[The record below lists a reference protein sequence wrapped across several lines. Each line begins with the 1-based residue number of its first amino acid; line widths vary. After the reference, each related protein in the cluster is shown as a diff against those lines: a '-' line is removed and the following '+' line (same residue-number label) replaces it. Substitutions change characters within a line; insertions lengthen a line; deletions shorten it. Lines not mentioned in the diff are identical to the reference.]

1 MFKNNKNQ
9 KYASIA
15 YYAFI
20 VIALSVLLIFSLI
33 NISSIWDYVM
43 NLVSAVTAFIYGF
56 AIAYICNP
64 IYKWFHN
71 KVFKFTERKKSRPKL
86 RKTISLVSTYL
97 LFFLVVLAFIFALI
111 PSITN
116 NINSLISNIGGY
128 IENIQSSLDNFF
140 HNISIDIPMLRPDN
154 IMEFING
161 LIYDENGNLLIG
173 ELLFPTLS
181 SIFSI
186 GVGVVQHIVYFIIG
200 LILSV
205 YFLMYKHSMIAK
217 VRKLSCAIFPK
228 KVYIWLSDFVSYA
241 DKTFGRYLM
250 GAILDS
256 ILVGVITIIT
266 LSLMGY
272 KFAALI
278 GLLVGLTNII
288 PFFGPFLGA
297 IPSALIILIADGPVE
312 MLIFV
317 AFILVLQQIDGNIIN
332 PHIVGATTGL
342 TPIGVIAAVTICSH
356 IFGFIGMVIGVPL
369 SAVLTYVVSN
379 LVNKRLRKKN
389 LPSDTDLYKNKNL
402 YSNEAFIKASLAV
415 EATKIIEKQDE
426 IIAQK
431 EAENAHFI
439 EVQKAQQEIINARNT
454 NTPEVD
460 EAPSDTIDISD
471 INEIEEYIDN

>member
-33 NISSIWDYVM
+33 NMSSIWNYVK
-43 NLVSAVTAFIYGF
+43 NLISAVTAFIYGF

-64 IYKWFHN
+64 IYKLFHN
-71 KVFKFTERKKSRPKL
+71 RVFKFIERKRSRPKL

-97 LFFLVVLAFIFALI
+97 LFFFVIFSFIFALV

-116 NINSLISNIGGY
+116 NINSLVSNISGY
-128 IENIQSSLDNFF
+128 IVNIQTSLDNFF
-140 HNISIDIPMLRPDN
+140 HNVSIDIPMLKPDN

-161 LIYDENGNLLIG
+161 FIYDEQGNFRLG

-186 GVGVVQHIVYFIIG
+186 GKGIVQHIVYFIIG

-217 VRKLSCAIFPK
+217 VRKMCCAIFPK
-228 KVYIWLSDFVSYA
+228 KVYIWLSDFISYA

-256 ILVGVITIIT
+256 MLVGVITIIT

-278 GLLVGLTNII
+278 GLIVGVTNII

-297 IPSALIILIADGPVE
+297 IPSALIILIADGPLE

-317 AFILVLQQIDGNIIN
+317 LFILILQQIDGNIIN

-369 SAVLTYVVSN
+369 SAVLTYVISN
-379 LVNKRLRKKN
+379 IINKRLKKKN
-389 LPSDTDLYKNKNL
+389 LSSDTDLYKNKNL
-402 YSNEAFIKASLAV
+402 YSNEAFIKASLSV
-415 EATKIIEKQDE
+415 
-426 IIAQK
+426 
-431 EAENAHFI
+431 EAENILEKQGEIVSQKEEENSHFI
-439 EVQKAQQEIINARNT
+439 EVQKAQQEIINAKNT
-454 NTPEVD
+454 HTVEVD